1 MPESQLVLDGDV
13 EQPLRLTATE
23 IAALDPRYLQSEAQ
37 RQQAKRPGDAVLLA
51 GLLAAVRPKP
61 GVAYL
66 TLHASADDFHAS
78 IPLSSVQEHAL
89 VIYRLGGAPL
99 PQDKGGPFRF
109 LIPDV
114 AACHTHEID
123 ECANVKFVD
132 RIEFS
137 ILRGHDNRPTDE
149 AEHRKLHER
158 DG

>member
-1 MPESQLVLDGDV
+1 MSEPQLTLNGDV
-13 EQPLRLTATE
+13 EQPLQLTASDL
-23 IAALDPRYLQSEAQ
+23 AAFDPQYLQSEAA
-37 RQQAKRPGDAVLLA
+37 RPSAKRPGDAVQLA

-61 GVAYL
+61 GVKYL

-78 IPLSSVQEHAL
+78 IPLDSVRDTAL

-99 PQDKGGPFRF
+99 PEAKGGPFRF

-149 AEHRKLHER
+149 SEHRKLHER
-158 DG
+158 EG